1 MLVHL
6 IRLIPDVLCEIAT
19 EPEQIVVIVVIDV
32 QRPLFGGV
40 SLDQLDNFL
49 AVVVPIEYNE
59 LFGEKLI
66 PVDSFEWETNPLKPS
81 FVIVSVKH
89 MWRIYTI

>member
-1 MLVHL
+1 MLAHL

-19 EPEQIVVIVVIDV
+19 ELEQIVVIDV
-32 QRPLFGGV
+32 QQPLLAWV

-81 FVIVSVKH
+81 FVIISVRH
-89 MWRIYTI
+89 M

>member
-1 MLVHL
+1 VLAHL

-19 EPEQIVVIVVIDV
+19 ELEQIVVIDV
-32 QRPLFGGV
+32 QQPLLAWV

-81 FVIVSVKH
+81 FVIISVRH
-89 MWRIYTI
+89 MQRIYTI

>member
-1 MLVHL
+1 MLAHL

-19 EPEQIVVIVVIDV
+19 ELEQIVVIDV
-32 QRPLFGGV
+32 QQPLLAGV

-81 FVIVSVKH
+81 FVIISVRH
-89 MWRIYTI
+89 M

>member
-1 MLVHL
+1 MLAHL

-19 EPEQIVVIVVIDV
+19 ELEQIVVIDV
-32 QRPLFGGV
+32 QQPLLAGV

-66 PVDSFEWETNPLKPS
+66 PVDSFE
-81 FVIVSVKH
+81 
-89 MWRIYTI
+89 

>member
-1 MLVHL
+1 VLAHL

-19 EPEQIVVIVVIDV
+19 ELEQIVVIDV
-32 QRPLFGGV
+32 QQPLLAWV

-81 FVIVSVKH
+81 FVIISVRH
-89 MWRIYTI
+89 M